1 MPKDS
6 GEIVKKSVITKWLH
20 AGAWSQQ
27 NPAHQISQN
36 LLDGSSEVSRIV
48 KVCANKIFKA
58 SNQFANIVVKNIF
71 NPLANSGESI
81 GNEMLKVAQ
90 NFGETIFNTLMPW
103 TKYYSDT
110 QDAIMKLAK
119 RKSGLTTLVY
129 QGDYVVQ
136 QTPGQP
142 VDSTGKD
149 VIVIKGQKGQSGE
162 KGDVGE
168 KGERGEQG
176 LQGLAGQSGD
186 TFVSNIYNVGSPGTT
201 AKQGAGTVFDAKY
214 LGASELS
221 VSAGTSLNTLTV
233 GGAASFESSVSIAG
247 GLTASSGLSTS
258 NISGSG
264 YLSIGNGT
272 SDWALEVGDGYFS
285 DDLEV
290 DGSLRV
296 DSATTTGVAL
306 LVTSSTAIP
315 QITAR
320 YDTDHQWQ
328 SSVDNKGNL
337 VWNLTS
343 ATNTPEFTFSD
354 PVNIST
360 SIPLGIDVF
369 DITASTTQS
378 IIDIKSSSTD
388 YLIKVD
394 QMGDGGIF
402 DFKQSELS
410 VLSLS
415 NAGVL
420 NLQNASSTQSIFS
433 LTASSSAPLVV
444 FDQKGAGSSLL
455 FGSSPQASS
464 TISLLQL
471 TANPMT
477 LGSVNGT
484 FIAANPASFSGN
496 FMDFQVA
503 GTRYF
508 SLASDGDIFTAGGFL
523 MSVNSTTAV
532 SIQDTTGVT
541 HFVIDTTQGHYG
553 FATSSPADGFGLT
566 IATSTLQYGDYYNFG
581 NATTTGTGVFF
592 VSLSVATTTHPY
604 GLNVS
609 GSGYFTDGLMVAGYT
624 TTSDLYVQ
632 GNATTTGSHYIGGD
646 LSVQDDVHIDGQC
659 VTGDT
664 VLPIVR
670 VNNIEYVRIDEI
682 KGGEYVMSLNEKTG
696 LLEPARINGLLD
708 MGVKPIYKL
717 TTESGKT
724 IRTTGNHPYLVKS
737 EIQIENQ
744 SFFVTEGFIKE
755 NKIAQNKQDNTHYDV
770 ENNISHNNLV
780 FLSFANDQI
789 ANNQQNTKNYI
800 SNNEIIHSFSG
811 GVILSP
817 YARQNKAKNVPP
829 KKVGKFIAPPIVSGT
844 KNPTNT
850 EATNSF
856 DRSIRKSE
864 NLSNWVSDHFGL
876 SALASDFIEFSS
888 LISEVGFSGNEF
900 SRLELLDKFS
910 DIKINYPQDN
920 NSIENIENA
929 NWTKVAYLSE
939 GDEIAVS

>member
-1 MPKDS
+1 
-6 GEIVKKSVITKWLH
+6 
-20 AGAWSQQ
+20 
-27 NPAHQISQN
+27 
-36 LLDGSSEVSRIV
+36 
-48 KVCANKIFKA
+48 
-58 SNQFANIVVKNIF
+58 
-71 NPLANSGESI
+71 
-81 GNEMLKVAQ
+81 
-90 NFGETIFNTLMPW
+90 
-103 TKYYSDT
+103 
-110 QDAIMKLAK
+110 
-119 RKSGLTTLVY
+119 
-129 QGDYVVQ
+129 
-136 QTPGQP
+136 
-142 VDSTGKD
+142 
-149 VIVIKGQKGQSGE
+149 
-162 KGDVGE
+162 
-168 KGERGEQG
+168 
-176 LQGLAGQSGD
+176 
-186 TFVSNIYNVGSPGTT
+186 
-201 AKQGAGTVFDAKY
+201 
-214 LGASELS
+214 
-221 VSAGTSLNTLTV
+221 
-233 GGAASFESSVSIAG
+233 
-247 GLTASSGLSTS
+247 
-258 NISGSG
+258 
-264 YLSIGNGT
+264 
-272 SDWALEVGDGYFS
+272 
-285 DDLEV
+285 
-290 DGSLRV
+290 
-296 DSATTTGVAL
+296 
-306 LVTSSTAIP
+306 
-315 QITAR
+315 R

-632 GNATTTGSHYIGGD
+632 GNNTTTQSLVLGTGATNLIDYADGDLLVSDDAVISGSATTSGTFIVSTAFGINTTTLPYTFNVSGTSYFTDGLLIAGYTTTSDLYVQGSATTTGTQIVSTAFGVNTTTLNTTFNVDGDTLLYGNATTTGSYYVGNDLTVANSVVLGDATSDTLTVNSTVDSDLIPQSNAYNLGSTANRWGTIYGDTINASNIVANNTEIGGTKAADFTINSDNATSDTENMSLTFKRGLPVTNAVLGWNAAKHQFTLNFPIWIEGTDSGGAASSTIVVKEGVNQGGVD
-646 LSVQDDVHIDGQC
+646 LFKLLDISNNILLRADPEGHFAVGASYQDGYGFTVATTTYIEGQC

-724 IRTTGNHPYLVKS
+724 IRTTGNHPY
-737 EIQIENQ
+737 
-744 SFFVTEGFIKE
+744 
-755 NKIAQNKQDNTHYDV
+755 
-770 ENNISHNNLV
+770 
-780 FLSFANDQI
+780 
-789 ANNQQNTKNYI
+789 
-800 SNNEIIHSFSG
+800 
-811 GVILSP
+811 
-817 YARQNKAKNVPP
+817 
-829 KKVGKFIAPPIVSGT
+829 
-844 KNPTNT
+844 
-850 EATNSF
+850 
-856 DRSIRKSE
+856 
-864 NLSNWVSDHFGL
+864 
-876 SALASDFIEFSS
+876 
-888 LISEVGFSGNEF
+888 
-900 SRLELLDKFS
+900 
-910 DIKINYPQDN
+910 
-920 NSIENIENA
+920 
-929 NWTKVAYLSE
+929 
-939 GDEIAVS
+939 

>member
-1 MPKDS
+1 MNKSNTTNRKVANGNGYISLADAAELCSYSQDYLSLLARRGILKSKKFGRNWFTRKEWLIEYVREHPADKKGNVKGELFDEQEDKSSLKVLWLNLSLQKLYNVIIIKIKNVIYSKNNIITKIKNVGSKKFAYIVNYKLRVIIKKICNMLAKRLPSFFIWKKLNARKIVIRSGVLGIFFCLSFSLISAKVLPMQFSNFADSITKVNHNQINYIVKNFKFINSNLREIKFVSVNFSEKIFYSLDSKLDKQSFRVAGAQDKKINLDFDTELVNNFWNKYKLAGIKFLSLPKDS

-20 AGAWSQQ
+20 TGAWSQQ

-129 QGDYVVQ
+129 QGDYIVQ

-214 LGASELS
+214 LGAGELS
-221 VSAGTSLNTLTV
+221 VSGGTSLNTLTV

-247 GLTASSGLSTS
+247 GLAASGGLSTS

-264 YLSIGNGT
+264 YLSIGTGT

-444 FDQKGAGSSLL
+444 FDQKGAGGALQ
-455 FGSSPQASS
+455 FASSPQASS

-471 TANPMT
+471 TANPMA
-477 LGSVNGT
+477 LGSGNGT

-496 FMDFQVA
+496 FLDFQVA
-503 GTRYF
+503 GIRYF

-532 SIQDTTGVT
+532 SIQ
-541 HFVIDTTQGHYG
+541 
-553 FATSSPADGFGLT
+553 
-566 IATSTLQYGDYYNFG
+566 
-581 NATTTGTGVFF
+581 
-592 VSLSVATTTHPY
+592 
-604 GLNVS
+604 
-609 GSGYFTDGLMVAGYT
+609 
-624 TTSDLYVQ
+624 
-632 GNATTTGSHYIGGD
+632 
-646 LSVQDDVHIDGQC
+646 
-659 VTGDT
+659 
-664 VLPIVR
+664 
-670 VNNIEYVRIDEI
+670 
-682 KGGEYVMSLNEKTG
+682 
-696 LLEPARINGLLD
+696 
-708 MGVKPIYKL
+708 
-717 TTESGKT
+717 
-724 IRTTGNHPYLVKS
+724 
-737 EIQIENQ
+737 
-744 SFFVTEGFIKE
+744 
-755 NKIAQNKQDNTHYDV
+755 
-770 ENNISHNNLV
+770 
-780 FLSFANDQI
+780 
-789 ANNQQNTKNYI
+789 
-800 SNNEIIHSFSG
+800 
-811 GVILSP
+811 
-817 YARQNKAKNVPP
+817 
-829 KKVGKFIAPPIVSGT
+829 
-844 KNPTNT
+844 
-850 EATNSF
+850 
-856 DRSIRKSE
+856 
-864 NLSNWVSDHFGL
+864 
-876 SALASDFIEFSS
+876 
-888 LISEVGFSGNEF
+888 
-900 SRLELLDKFS
+900 
-910 DIKINYPQDN
+910 
-920 NSIENIENA
+920 
-929 NWTKVAYLSE
+929 
-939 GDEIAVS
+939 

>member
-1 MPKDS
+1 
-6 GEIVKKSVITKWLH
+6 
-20 AGAWSQQ
+20 
-27 NPAHQISQN
+27 
-36 LLDGSSEVSRIV
+36 
-48 KVCANKIFKA
+48 
-58 SNQFANIVVKNIF
+58 
-71 NPLANSGESI
+71 
-81 GNEMLKVAQ
+81 
-90 NFGETIFNTLMPW
+90 
-103 TKYYSDT
+103 
-110 QDAIMKLAK
+110 
-119 RKSGLTTLVY
+119 
-129 QGDYVVQ
+129 
-136 QTPGQP
+136 
-142 VDSTGKD
+142 
-149 VIVIKGQKGQSGE
+149 
-162 KGDVGE
+162 
-168 KGERGEQG
+168 
-176 LQGLAGQSGD
+176 
-186 TFVSNIYNVGSPGTT
+186 
-201 AKQGAGTVFDAKY
+201 
-214 LGASELS
+214 
-221 VSAGTSLNTLTV
+221 
-233 GGAASFESSVSIAG
+233 
-247 GLTASSGLSTS
+247 
-258 NISGSG
+258 
-264 YLSIGNGT
+264 
-272 SDWALEVGDGYFS
+272 
-285 DDLEV
+285 
-290 DGSLRV
+290 
-296 DSATTTGVAL
+296 
-306 LVTSSTAIP
+306 
-315 QITAR
+315 
-320 YDTDHQWQ
+320 
-328 SSVDNKGNL
+328 
-337 VWNLTS
+337 
-343 ATNTPEFTFSD
+343 
-354 PVNIST
+354 
-360 SIPLGIDVF
+360 
-369 DITASTTQS
+369 
-378 IIDIKSSSTD
+378 
-388 YLIKVD
+388 
-394 QMGDGGIF
+394 
-402 DFKQSELS
+402 
-410 VLSLS
+410 
-415 NAGVL
+415 
-420 NLQNASSTQSIFS
+420 
-433 LTASSSAPLVV
+433 
-444 FDQKGAGSSLL
+444 
-455 FGSSPQASS
+455 
-464 TISLLQL
+464 
-471 TANPMT
+471 
-477 LGSVNGT
+477 
-484 FIAANPASFSGN
+484 
-496 FMDFQVA
+496 
-503 GTRYF
+503 
-508 SLASDGDIFTAGGFL
+508 
-523 MSVNSTTAV
+523 
-532 SIQDTTGVT
+532 
-541 HFVIDTTQGHYG
+541 G

-581 NATTTGTGVFF
+581 NATTTGTGVFS
-592 VSLSVATTTHPY
+592 VSLAVATTTHPY
-604 GLNVS
+604 ALNVS
-609 GSGYFTDGLMVAGYT
+609 GSGYFTDGLRIDGYTTTSDLYVQGNNTTTQSLVLGTGATNLIDYADGDLLVSDDAVISGSATTSGTFIVSTAFGINTTTLPYTFNVSGTSYFTDGLLIAGYT

-632 GNATTTGSHYIGGD
+632 GSATTTGTQIVSTAFGVNTTTLNTTFNVDGDTLLYGNATTTGSYYVGNDLTVANSVVLGDATSDTLTVNSTVDSDLIPQSNAYNLGSTANRWGTIYGDTINASNIVANNTEIGGTKAADFTINSDNATSDTENMSLTFKRGLPVTNAVLGWNAAKHQFTLNFPIWIEGTDSGGAASSTIVVKEGVNQGGVD
-646 LSVQDDVHIDGQC
+646 LFKLLDISNNILLRADPEGHFAVGASYQDGYGFTVATTTYIEGQC

-744 SFFVTEGFIKE
+744 SSFVAEGFIKE

-939 GDEIAVS
+939 GDQIAVS